1 MKNKLKKH
9 FGYYFSL
16 TVILLSGLF
25 LVFATSP
32 NVLLQLAMV
41 MMTGIFYMILGTSH
55 HFVKHELT
63 AKIMVEYVLIG
74 ALGISIV
81 FFIIVGG
88 LI

>member
-9 FGYYFSL
+9 YGYYFSL
-16 TVILLSGLF
+16 TVILFSGLF
-25 LVFATSP
+25 LVNAVSP

-41 MMTGIFYMILGTSH
+41 MITGIFYMILGVTH
-55 HFVKHELT
+55 HFANHELT
-63 AKIMVEYVLIG
+63 AKIMVEYILIG

>member
-1 MKNKLKKH
+1 MKNKIKKH

-16 TVILLSGLF
+16 IAIFVSGLF
-25 LVFATSP
+25 LVFATGP
-32 NVLLQLAMV
+32 NVLLQLSMV
-41 MMTGIFYMILGTSH
+41 MITGIFYMILGASH
-55 HFVKHELT
+55 HFVNHELT
-63 AKIMVEYVLIG
+63 AKIMVEYILIG